1 MNKQITFR
9 HMDHSKVM
17 EDYINKQLAK
27 IEKFLSTEREP
38 VYLELV
44 LEPSKIHAH
53 HRVEIRV
60 KTPDYYLV
68 NDYEGPEFYDVL
80 DRVLDVMYNRLH
92 EKKRELDDL
101 KKTADWY
108 HGA

>member
-1 MNKQITFR
+1 MDKKITFR
-9 HMDHSKVM
+9 HMEHSQVM
-17 EDYINKQLAK
+17 EDYVNKQLAK
-27 IEKFLSTEREP
+27 IEKFLGTGQEP
-38 VYLELV
+38 IYLELV

-68 NDYEGPEFYDVL
+68 NDYEGAEFYDVL

>member
-1 MNKQITFR
+1 MDRKVTFR

-17 EDYINKQLAK
+17 EDYIDKQMAK
-27 IEKFLSTEREP
+27 IEKFLQREREP
-38 VYLELV
+38 VFLELV

-53 HRVEIRV
+53 HRIEIRV

-92 EKKRELDDL
+92 EKKRELNDQ
-101 KKTADWY
+101 KRTADWY
-108 HGA
+108 K